1 MHQGRHARRMAT
13 LHFLF
18 AILKNRFQNII
29 HCAMQAF
36 LSVIFKHNEIPKEY
50 RANFFHLYLDI
61 GWFGLL
67 SGSAVNFINIY
78 ATRLGATGF
87 QIGMIGAVSAAV
99 SLLAAIPAGRWIEK
113 RNTGRA
119 VFWASVV
126 YRIGFFLWIPLPWLF
141 NNQAQIWALIL
152 LTFLMAIPLT
162 PLAVGFSALFAEAV
176 PSDWR
181 AHVAALR
188 NIVLSVTFMAASLL
202 SGYILKNVTF
212 PLGYQIVFGIGALGA
227 AMSSLHLYFIRP
239 LPTDPHAL
247 PTKPEPDLGKQSVS
261 PLQSLRLDIWKTRF
275 RNVLLGLFAF
285 HFSQYLAIPIFPI
298 YNVRILKLN
307 DSNIGIGT
315 ALFYL
320 TVLLGSTQLR
330 RIVHRIGHKNLT
342 GWSVA
347 SMAAYPLILAA
358 STHVWQFYVVSLIGG
373 LSFSMVSGAYANY
386 MLEHIPANDRPTHLA
401 WYDIILNAAVLIGSL
416 SGPAL
421 ADQIGLSQALVII
434 AALRFL
440 AGWAILK
447 WG

>member
-1 MHQGRHARRMAT
+1 MQ
-13 LHFLF
+13 
-18 AILKNRFQNII
+18 AILSK
-29 HCAMQAF
+29 
-36 LSVIFKHNEIPKEY
+36 IFKHNEIPKEY
-50 RANFFHLYLDI
+50 RANFLHLYLDI
-61 GWFGLL
+61 GWFGIL

-87 QIGMIGAVSAAV
+87 QIGLIGAVSAVV
-99 SLLAAIPAGRWIEK
+99 SLLVAIPAGRWIEK

-126 YRIGFFLWIPLPWLF
+126 YRVGFFLWILLPWLF
-141 NNQAQIWALIL
+141 SPQVQIWALIV

-162 PLAVGFSALFAEAV
+162 PLAVGFSALFAESV

-181 AHVAALR
+181 AHVAGVR
-188 NIVLSVTFMAASLL
+188 NIVLSVAFMASSLV

-212 PLGYQIVFGIGALGA
+212 PVGYQIVFGIGAFGA
-227 AMSSLHLYFIRP
+227 AMSSIHLYFIRSLQAGSP
-239 LPTDPHAL
+239 AHHPQP
-247 PTKPEPDLGKQSVS
+247 KPVPVTSSES
-261 PLQSLRLDIWKTRF
+261 PLKAIRLDIWKTHF

-298 YNVRILKLN
+298 YNVRVLELN
-307 DSNIGIGT
+307 DNHIGIGT

-330 RIVHRIGHKNLT
+330 RVVHKIGHKNLT

-347 SMAAYPLILAA
+347 SMAAYPLILSV
-358 STHVWQFYVVSLIGG
+358 STEVWQFYVVSLIGG

-386 MLEHIPANDRPTHLA
+386 MLEHIPDHDRPTHLA
-401 WYDIILNAAVLIGSL
+401 WYNIILNAAILIGSL
-416 SGPAL
+416 GGPVI
-421 ADQIGLSQALVII
+421 ADLMGLSQALILI
-434 AALRFL
+434 AILRFL
-440 AGWAILK
+440 AGLSIIK

>member
-1 MHQGRHARRMAT
+1 
-13 LHFLF
+13 
-18 AILKNRFQNII
+18 
-29 HCAMQAF
+29 MQAF
-36 LSVIFKHNEIPKEY
+36 FSSIFKPAQIPKEY
-50 RANFFHLYLDI
+50 QANFLHLYLDI

-67 SGSAVNFINIY
+67 SGSAVNFINVY

-87 QIGMIGAVSAAV
+87 QIGLIGAVSAIV
-99 SLLAAIPAGRWIEK
+99 SLLVAIPAGRWIEK

-141 NNQAQIWALIL
+141 SDQAQIWALII

-162 PLAVGFSALFAEAV
+162 PLAVGFSALFAESV
-176 PSDWR
+176 PSEWR
-181 AHVAALR
+181 AHVAAVR
-188 NIVLSVTFMAASLL
+188 NIVLSLAFMASSLI

-212 PLGYQIVFGIGALGA
+212 PIGYGIIFGIGAVGA
-227 AMSSLHLYFIRP
+227 AMSSFHLFFIRP
-239 LPTDPHAL
+239 LQTVSHAL
-247 PTKPEPDLGKQSVS
+247 PTKPEADPATQSVS

-275 RNVLLGLFAF
+275 RNVLFGLFAF
-285 HFSQYLAIPIFPI
+285 HFSQFLAIPIFPI
-298 YNVRILKLN
+298 YNVRVLELN

-320 TVLLGSTQLR
+320 SVLLGSTQLGR
-330 RIVHRIGHKNLT
+330 FVHRMGYKKLT

-358 STHVWQFYVVSLIGG
+358 STHVWQFYAVSLIGG

-401 WYDIILNAAVLIGSL
+401 WYNIILNAAVLIGSL
-416 SGPAL
+416 AGPAL
-421 ADQIGLSQALVII
+421 ADLTGLSQALVLI
-434 AALRFL
+434 AVLRFL

>member
-1 MHQGRHARRMAT
+1 MQ
-13 LHFLF
+13 
-18 AILKNRFQNII
+18 AILSK
-29 HCAMQAF
+29 
-36 LSVIFKHNEIPKEY
+36 IFKHNEIPKEY
-50 RANFFHLYLDI
+50 RANFLHLYLDI
-61 GWFGLL
+61 GWFGIL

-87 QIGMIGAVSAAV
+87 QIGLIGAVSAVV
-99 SLLAAIPAGRWIEK
+99 SLLVAIPAGRWIEK

-126 YRIGFFLWIPLPWLF
+126 YRVGFFLWILLPWLF
-141 NNQAQIWALIL
+141 SPQVQIWALIV

-162 PLAVGFSALFAEAV
+162 PLAVGFSALFAESV

-181 AHVAALR
+181 AHVAGVR
-188 NIVLSVTFMAASLL
+188 NIVLSVAFMASSLV

-212 PLGYQIVFGIGALGA
+212 PVGYQIVFGIGAFGA
-227 AMSSLHLYFIRP
+227 AMSSIHLYFIRS
-239 LPTDPHAL
+239 LQAGSPTHHPQ
-247 PTKPEPDLGKQSVS
+247 PKPVPVTPSGS
-261 PLQSLRLDIWKTRF
+261 PLKAIRLDIWKTHF

-298 YNVRILKLN
+298 YNVRVLELN
-307 DSNIGIGT
+307 DNHIGIGT

-330 RIVHRIGHKNLT
+330 RVVHKIGHKNLT

-347 SMAAYPLILAA
+347 SMAAYPLILSV
-358 STHVWQFYVVSLIGG
+358 STEVWQFYVVSLIGG

-386 MLEHIPANDRPTHLA
+386 MLEHIPDHDRPTHLA
-401 WYDIILNAAVLIGSL
+401 WYNIILNAAILIGSL
-416 SGPAL
+416 GGPVI
-421 ADQIGLSQALVII
+421 ADLMGLSQALILI
-434 AALRFL
+434 AVLRFL
-440 AGWAILK
+440 AGLSIIK